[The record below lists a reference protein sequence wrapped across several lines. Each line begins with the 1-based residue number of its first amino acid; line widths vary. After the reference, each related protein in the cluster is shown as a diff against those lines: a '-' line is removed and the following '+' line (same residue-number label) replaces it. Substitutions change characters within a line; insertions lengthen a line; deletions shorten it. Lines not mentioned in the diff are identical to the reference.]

1 MKFSSQE
8 EFGLRCLIQVAKHQ
22 DLGGVTIQQIS
33 EIERLTVPN
42 VAKLLRILRMGGF
55 IESTRGQIGG
65 YTLSRP
71 ANEIKISDVLETL
84 GGRLFEPGF
93 CNDFSG
99 LDKVCIHNLDCSIR
113 TLWLRIQNAVDQAI
127 LNLTLQDLYILEEKK
142 VSKTDPK
149 LSSVR
154 L

>member
-127 LNLTLQDLYILEEKK
+127 LNLTLQDLYIQEEKK